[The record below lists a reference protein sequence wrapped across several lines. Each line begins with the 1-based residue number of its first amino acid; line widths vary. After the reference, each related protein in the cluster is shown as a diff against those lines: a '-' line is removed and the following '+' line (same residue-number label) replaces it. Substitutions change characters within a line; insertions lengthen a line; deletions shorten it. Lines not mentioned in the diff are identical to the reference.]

1 MQNEEKQKKKGF
13 RERYGM
19 RELLERRDLIMLSGQ
34 TRATLYG
41 CRRILLYSPCEIRF
55 CIGKK
60 EVSVLGDHLICTC
73 FSAGEALL
81 ERLRIISTSI
91 ITTRNMIPVMEV
103 MIS

>member
-73 FSAGEALL
+73 FSAGSVTVEGC
-81 ERLRIISTSI
+81 ISSVVYHPHGEGGG
-91 ITTRNMIPVMEV
+91 RRA
-103 MIS
+103 